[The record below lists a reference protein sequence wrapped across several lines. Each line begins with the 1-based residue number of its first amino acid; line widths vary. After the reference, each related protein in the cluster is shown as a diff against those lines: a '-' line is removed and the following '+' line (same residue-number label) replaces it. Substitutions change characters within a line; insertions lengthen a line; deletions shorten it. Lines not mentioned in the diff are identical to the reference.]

1 MKKVLLLLISVFLF
15 SIEIHAQSC
24 NVLFIGNS
32 YTYVNNL
39 PDMVSQM
46 YATSGDSFDYTMSAP
61 GGCTFQQHCTVSLP
75 YIQQGGWDYV
85 VLQEQSQLPSFP
97 MNQFMQESYPYAQE
111 LCSLI
116 RQYSPDAKIVFYMT
130 WGRKN
135 GDPQNGQYY
144 PPLYTYEGMDSLL
157 YARYMLMAA
166 DNYTCV
172 SPVGAVWH
180 YIRDNYPYLDLYQ
193 SDDSHPSYFGSY
205 VAACCFYTSFTGRNP
220 HNIGWNGTLDV
231 NTANIAKN
239 AVKRVVYDSL
249 SKWCFA
255 GDTIPQDSTG
265 IHIWNPSISV
275 YPNPANTTLHIQM
288 SDLNETVSLE
298 ISDMKG
304 NTVYRQLEIKSDE
317 SIDISTLPNGH
328 YLLSV
333 MEGVRRYTKVITIS
347 HSL

>member
-1 MKKVLLLLISVFLF
+1 
-15 SIEIHAQSC
+15 
-24 NVLFIGNS
+24 
-32 YTYVNNL
+32 
-39 PDMVSQM
+39 
-46 YATSGDSFDYTMSAP
+46 
-61 GGCTFQQHCTVSLP
+61 
-75 YIQQGGWDYV
+75 
-85 VLQEQSQLPSFP
+85 

-116 RQYSPDAKIVFYMT
+116 SQYSPDAKIVFYMT

-144 PPLYTYEGMDSLL
+144 PPLYTFEGMVSLL

-220 HNIGWNGTLDV
+220 HNIEWNGTLDV

-255 GDTIPQDSTG
+255 GDTIPHDSTG

-304 NTVYRQLEIKSDE
+304 NIVYRQSEIKSDE
-317 SIDISTLPNGH
+317 AIDVSTLPNGH

-333 MEGVRRYTKVITIS
+333 IEGVRRYTKVITIS